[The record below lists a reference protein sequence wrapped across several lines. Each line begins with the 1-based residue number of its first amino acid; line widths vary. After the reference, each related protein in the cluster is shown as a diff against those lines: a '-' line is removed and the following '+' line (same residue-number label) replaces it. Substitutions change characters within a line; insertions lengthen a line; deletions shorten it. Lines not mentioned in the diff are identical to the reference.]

1 MNSKSY
7 SARSQHFSSIK
18 TNPDEFSEK
27 ANGLLKDAYMKLSEL
42 FTGHL
47 SSVKTLPVTFCMSTN
62 QLKQIAGL
70 LEDHISAIIC
80 FVEMNQERMV
90 DDFTTLVIESQKTN
104 STKPRLNVAS
114 ASFKNNIDQNLPLSK
129 TSTTIPLCSVLNAP
143 QKNPSDKFIKRL
155 LSSSFLDDDYDE
167 VFDNSKTPAMPATI
181 LHKNPKDQLGKQV
194 SSMIPTNIKAHGQ
207 TLTTSLSYGNQP
219 LLKPVPKADN
229 FCRETAND
237 GGSMRLYFDKSSR
250 RAGHQHDRSTPAS
263 KEQSEL
269 SCDSQPRLDVS
280 GVEDYM
286 VDGVRFRGAHTVVK
300 VKKDIH
306 VNGFIEEKPGLHS
319 IIGTVGGNQ
328 VSSILSLGIQSPI
341 YNFINFKDESNF
353 YFCQD
358 GSIYLGILN
367 DPLNNTTGRN
377 PRISIF
383 KTKDTFKAWYTV
395 SGKQYPSS
403 CRGLCIGN
411 NKLFYIGDCG
421 NTMSLDLVAFNQ
433 QGADATT
440 ISHSGIICPG
450 PAVDLCFTRKYLLI
464 LNEKGVLNKVFPS
477 EKSSHSLVK
486 KAKSGYTNL
495 RETISGIPADSEF
508 TAVASSIFEIV
519 VSGFSYSKGENV
531 IYRLG
536 NELNQVDRVVLPN
549 QQTHIHCIKL
559 LIRQKRSFF
568 IAVCRLSYIHV
579 LAMTYKGLAV
589 VQQDMFIGRGP
600 IDGLCVTSED
610 ELIVFEGTRHMI
622 KRILIS

>member
-1 MNSKSY
+1 MNSNSY
-7 SARSQHFSSIK
+7 SVPSQHFSSIK
-18 TNPDEFSEK
+18 TSQDELSEK
-27 ANGLLKDAYMKLSEL
+27 ASGLLKDAYMKLSEL
-42 FTGHL
+42 FTAHL
-47 SSVKTLPVTFCMSTN
+47 SSVKTLPVAFCRSTN

-70 LEDHISAIIC
+70 LEDHISAIVC

-90 DDFTTLVIESQKTN
+90 DDFSALVIESQKA
-104 STKPRLNVAS
+104 SPTKPRLNVAS
-114 ASFKNNIDQNLPLSK
+114 ASFKNNMDQNLPLSI
-129 TSTTIPLCSVLNAP
+129 TSTTIPTSNSLTAP
-143 QKNPSDKFIKRL
+143 EKNPTDKFIKRL

-167 VFDNSKTPAMPATI
+167 VFDNSKTPAKPATI
-181 LHKNPKDQLGKQV
+181 LDRNPKDQLGKQV
-194 SSMIPTNIKAHGQ
+194 SSTIPTNIKAHGKI
-207 TLTTSLSYGNQP
+207 LTNSLSYGNQP
-219 LLKPVPKADN
+219 LLKPVPKVDN
-229 FCRETAND
+229 FSREKPS
-237 GGSMRLYFDKSSR
+237 GGESRRLYFDSMNSQ
-250 RAGHQHDRSTPAS
+250 AGHQQDRSTPAS
-263 KEQSEL
+263 KEQSML
-269 SCDSQPRLDVS
+269 SCDSHPQLDVNCID
-280 GVEDYM
+280 DYR

-328 VSSILSLGIQSPI
+328 VSSIFSLGIQSPI
-341 YNFINFKDESNF
+341 YNFINFKDETNF

-367 DPLNNTTGRN
+367 NPLNNTTSRN
-377 PRISIF
+377 PRILIF

-421 NTMSLDLVAFNQ
+421 NTMSLDLMAFNQ

-440 ISHSGIICPG
+440 IPQSGIICEG

-495 RETISGIPADSEF
+495 RDTISGIPADSEF

-519 VSGFSYSKGENV
+519 VSGFSFSKGENV

-536 NELNQVDRVVLPN
+536 NDLNQVDRVVLPN

-589 VQQDMFIGRGP
+589 VQPDLFISRGP

-610 ELIVFEGTRHMI
+610 EMIVFEGTRHMI